1 MSVSLSVSTTPA
13 VAQGQVV
20 PLDPAA
26 ADGSVS
32 DSDSKSE
39 VQVPPPLSRVHSLGL
54 FPRMSHRQSSAL
66 QLRTLLIGTE
76 VGSLW
81 RASDLQLVHSSHA
94 T

>member
-39 VQVPPPLSRVHSLGL
+39 VQVPPPHE
-54 FPRMSHRQSSAL
+54 
-66 QLRTLLIGTE
+66 TE
-76 VGSLW
+76 AN
-81 RASDLQLVHSSHA
+81 RAGAV
-94 T
+94 